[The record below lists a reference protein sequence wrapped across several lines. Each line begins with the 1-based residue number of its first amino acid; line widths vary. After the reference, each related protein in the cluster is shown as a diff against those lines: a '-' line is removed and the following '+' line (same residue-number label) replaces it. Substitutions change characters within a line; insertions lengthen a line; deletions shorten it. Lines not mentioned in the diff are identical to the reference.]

1 MPKITFQDTNNE
13 TIIIDAE
20 PGSSLMAAVF
30 DEVLAGIQA
39 HCGGRRANLHRRA
52 GAQIGLIQ

>member
-20 PGSSLMAAVF
+20 SGSSLMAAVF
-30 DEVLAGIQA
+30 NKGPAGIEA
-39 HCGGRRANLHRRA
+39 HCGGRRANLHRRV